1 MWFKLRWQIEL
12 AGLGGASRKKQ
23 PSTIAP
29 AISDSPLQYSISH
42 LYKCP
47 RSVTKGCML
56 PIELASLST
65 SQVMTISPF
74 DSISVTL
81 SVDGASPTRGPDTRR
96 VQSTLRANQ
105 AVSIAHPPKVV
116 RRRFGKSGSGSRVIV
131 FLRKRIEEQRGQGH
145 LKAPHSAV
153 PPSDVTTTAS
163 PHPHTAAT

>member
-1 MWFKLRWQIEL
+1 
-12 AGLGGASRKKQ
+12 
-23 PSTIAP
+23 
-29 AISDSPLQYSISH
+29 
-42 LYKCP
+42 
-47 RSVTKGCML
+47 ML

-81 SVDGASPTRGPDTRR
+81 SVDEASPTRGPDTRR

-153 PPSDVTTTAS
+153 PPSDVTTTTS
-163 PHPHTAAT
+163 PHPRTAAKFEDFSLVTTFIRFLDLYASVAEKS